1 MRYGILST
9 ESNEIVFDA
18 GETLEEAINLMARL
32 ETGEGQGFFGMTA
45 KDKEIWT
52 ISSYLEPI
60 AKVN

>member
-1 MRYGILST
+1 MKYGILNT
-9 ESNEIVFDA
+9 QTNEIVLVA
-18 GETLEEAINLMARL
+18 GETVDEARELMTRL
-32 ETGEGQGFFGMTA
+32 DSEEGQGFFGMTA